1 MNCSMTVSVRA
12 ETTVVSQRF
21 RPSPRRPKTVAKK
34 NQKHPRKAVSR
45 KQPEIQYSS
54 SEKVPGCKLLSR
66 VPV

>member
-1 MNCSMTVSVRA
+1 MNWSITVSVR
-12 ETTVVSQRF
+12 EERTVVSQRIS
-21 RPSPRRPKTVAKK
+21 PSPRRPNTVAKK
-34 NQKHPRKAVSR
+34 NQKQPRNAVSR